1 MAFAESSDIAG
12 IPDSAVSMPTHRL
25 CKIAYLRITQPV
37 TRQERS
43 QFLRMRS
50 QRGFRVYN
58 GIQCELFRAIAMA
71 RAVVGRLERAV
82 PFGC

>member
-12 IPDSAVSMPTHRL
+12 IPDSAVSMPTHLL

-43 QFLRMRS
+43 QVLRMRS

-58 GIQCELFRAIAMA
+58 GILIIRTNFEFHA
-71 RAVVGRLERAV
+71 RDHAQSL
-82 PFGC
+82 